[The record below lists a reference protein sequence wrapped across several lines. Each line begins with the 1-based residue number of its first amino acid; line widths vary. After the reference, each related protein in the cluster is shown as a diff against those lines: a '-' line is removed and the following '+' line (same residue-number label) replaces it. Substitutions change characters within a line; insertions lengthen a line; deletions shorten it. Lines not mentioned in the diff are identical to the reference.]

1 MNELMSLCIGS
12 DLFSGTIMLVN
23 DGGKEHFSQNLKKM
37 IEENNYVIPGPGLL
51 NNTGYQ
57 FINNESPEA
66 VLEIFKLN
74 VELFPDNPNG
84 YDSLGEAYMMTGNKK
99 EAEANY
105 ERVLQMDPQNENAK
119 RMLEKLSK
127 M

>member
-1 MNELMSLCIGS
+1 
-12 DLFSGTIMLVN
+12 
-23 DGGKEHFSQNLKKM
+23 
-37 IEENNYVIPGPGLL
+37 VIPGPGLL

-99 EAEANY
+99 DAVSNY
-105 ERVLQMDPQNENAK
+105 EKVLQMDPQNENAK